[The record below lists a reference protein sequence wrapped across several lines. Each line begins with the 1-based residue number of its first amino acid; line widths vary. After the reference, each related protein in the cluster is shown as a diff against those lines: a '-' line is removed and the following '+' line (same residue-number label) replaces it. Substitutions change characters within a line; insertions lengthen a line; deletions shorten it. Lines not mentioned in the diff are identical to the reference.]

1 MNINYVTGDATR
13 PIGDGNKIIVHICND
28 IGGWG
33 AGFVLAISR
42 RWKEPE
48 KRYRTWGRSKGYK
61 LGTIDLV
68 QVESDIWVA
77 NMVAQ
82 HDVGYKGN
90 VPPIR
95 YPALEKCLTAV
106 AVEAEK
112 LNASVHMPRI
122 GCGLAGGSWDEVEK
136 IISSRLSDIPV
147 TVYDLAR

>member
-1 MNINYVTGDATR
+1 MSINYVTGDATR
-13 PIGDGNKIIVHICND
+13 PIGGGNKIIVHICND

-33 AGFVLAISR
+33 AGFVLALSL

-48 KRYRTWGRSKGYK
+48 DRYRARGRLHGYK

-82 HDVGYKGN
+82 HDVGYRGD

-95 YPALEKCLTAV
+95 YSALKKCLSRV
-106 AVEAEK
+106 AVEAKK
-112 LNASVHMPRI
+112 LNATVHMPRI
-122 GCGLAGGSWDEVEK
+122 GCGLAGGLWDKVEK
-136 IISSRLSDIPV
+136 IVSNTLSEITV
-147 TVYDLAR
+147 TVYDLVQ